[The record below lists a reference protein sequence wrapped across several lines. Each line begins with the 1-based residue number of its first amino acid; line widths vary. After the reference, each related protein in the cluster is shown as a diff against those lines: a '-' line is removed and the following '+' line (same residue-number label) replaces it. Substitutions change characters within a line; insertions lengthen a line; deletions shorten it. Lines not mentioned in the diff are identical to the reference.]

1 MTENKED
8 KIQINSKAGLQNIL
22 KIKMMNKVIIEK
34 SVFQNIIEKK
44 NIKEVQVEINIIVRI
59 NIKDKDIIQNLNKE
73 IKNIIGKNIEVEKK
87 AIIVIKVIIRTK
99 IPKKK

>member
-1 MTENKED
+1 
-8 KIQINSKAGLQNIL
+8 
-22 KIKMMNKVIIEK
+22 MMNKVIIEK

-73 IKNIIGKNIEVEKK
+73 IKNTIGKNIEVEKK
-87 AIIVIKVIIRTK
+87 AIIVIKVIIRMK